1 MLLSIIY
8 SMFCEDGY
16 VIAVIASTHLMSFPS
31 SAMYSRLIA
40 HEFICSSLCFRK
52 VFQAAI
58 NKLLKKIT

>member
-1 MLLSIIY
+1 
-8 SMFCEDGY
+8 MFCEDGY

-40 HEFICSSLCFRK
+40 HEFICSSLCFGK